1 MNSITQI
8 IAHFFLLSLAFGTQF
23 FAPVVSTKLTGVGFY
38 KLGTSLVLASL
49 MLAIGLDYFMD
60 PEIRMI
66 EWCCYSILIILISGS
81 MK

>member
-60 PEIRMI
+60 PEMRMI
-66 EWCCYSILIILISGS
+66 EFIALNSIRILNIHV
-81 MK
+81 